1 MKQLYIRKG
10 NLDENRRI
18 LIIGEE
24 AELGSRDSAYS
35 PKGTLHQRLSRDP
48 YTGAENLS
56 YVHACKNILL
66 VSSKYKSDHDVHD
79 FVKHFCKDLV
89 TWDGESR
96 QGITNSREAFICKS
110 KNVNKTVRIL
120 RKRIQAV
127 VKPENFKQWLQKIYY
142 GIVTKKKKVTRKQR
156 LRRLK
161 ICLIICTFLALQF
174 YPKTK
179 PTMIKIEKSIY
190 NGIDALVYNIKNYK
204 K

>member
-10 NLDENRRI
+10 NLKENKSI

-24 AELGSRDSAYS
+24 AELGSRDSAYK
-35 PKGTLHQRLSRDP
+35 PKGTLHQRLPRDP

-56 YVHACKNILL
+56 YIHACKNILL
-66 VSSKYKSDHDVHD
+66 VSSKYKSDHNVHD

-89 TWDGESR
+89 SWDGESR

-127 VKPENFKQWLQKIYY
+127 VKPENFRQWLQKVYY
-142 GIVTKKKKVTRKQR
+142 GIITRKKKLTKKQR
-156 LRRLK
+156 LRRFK
-161 ICLIICTFLALQF
+161 ICFIACVFLTLQF
-174 YPKTK
+174 YPKTRPIMLK
-179 PTMIKIEKSIY
+179 LERNIY
-190 NGIDALVYNIKNYK
+190 NNFIALISRRR
-204 K
+204 

>member
-24 AELGSRDSAYS
+24 AELGSRDSAYR
-35 PKGTLHQRLSRDP
+35 PKGTLHQKMSKDP
-48 YTGAENLS
+48 YSGAENLA
-56 YVHACKNILL
+56 YIHACKNIFL

-89 TWDGESR
+89 TWDGECK
-96 QGITNSREAFICKS
+96 QGLTNSREAFVCNS
-110 KNVNKTVRIL
+110 KNVDKTVRIL

-127 VKPENFKQWLQKIYY
+127 VKPESFGQWLQKIYY
-142 GIVTKKKKVTRKQR
+142 GIVKRKRGTTKQQMKKLKV
-156 LRRLK
+156 
-161 ICLIICTFLALQF
+161 CLFVCIFLALQF

-190 NGIDALVYNIKNYK
+190 NGIDALIYNIKNYK

>member
-10 NLDENRRI
+10 NLETNKNV

-35 PKGTLHQRLSRDP
+35 PKGTLHQRLPRDP

-56 YVHACKNILL
+56 YIHACKNILL

-79 FVKHFCKDLV
+79 FVKRFCKDLV
-89 TWDGESR
+89 SWDGESR

-110 KNVNKTVRIL
+110 RNVNKTVRIL

-127 VKPENFKQWLQKIYY
+127 VKPENFRQWLQKMYY
-142 GIVTKKKKVTRKQR
+142 GIVVRKKKATKKQQ

-161 ICLIICTFLALQF
+161 ICLIVCVFLALQF
-174 YPKTK
+174 YPKTR
-179 PTMIKIEKSIY
+179 PIMLKIEKTIY
-190 NGIDALVYNIKNYK
+190 SALISLK